1 MKNPLKARPWSIAT
15 LPLKKKK
22 EKIMKLVK
30 FRMPVLV
37 QKDFVPVDGTWSA
50 EFDSETETCWDA
62 EAALAEA
69 IGREVGFAV
78 EVQIFHENGY
88 EILDNA
94 NEVNS
99 GSMLVTYSGAKHFVS
114 KADQDHLK
122 ALPLWPWPHQNDG
135 GPANVELAWEVKNEP
150 PLSTHENIPTKPS
163 KEVPV
168 SSILSRAVIDSAR
181 LKPR

>member
-1 MKNPLKARPWSIAT
+1 
-15 LPLKKKK
+15 
-22 EKIMKLVK
+22 MKLVK
-30 FRMPVLV
+30 FRMPVMV
-37 QKDFVPVDGTWSA
+37 QKDFVPVDGTWSV
-50 EFDSETETCWDA
+50 EFDSDTETCWDA
-62 EAALAEA
+62 EVALAEA

-78 EVQIFHENGY
+78 EVQIFHGNGY
-88 EILDNA
+88 TILDNA

-99 GSMLVTYSGAKHFVS
+99 GCMLVTYSGAKHFVS

-135 GPANVELAWEVKNEP
+135 ETSPKA
-150 PLSTHENIPTKPS
+150 TKPS

-168 SSILSRAVIDSAR
+168 SSILSRAVIDSAT

>member
-1 MKNPLKARPWSIAT
+1 
-15 LPLKKKK
+15 
-22 EKIMKLVK
+22 MKLVK
-30 FRMPVLV
+30 FRMPVMV

-78 EVQIFHENGY
+78 EVQIFHDNGY
-88 EILDNA
+88 DILDNA

-135 GPANVELAWEVKNEP
+135 ETSPKA
-150 PLSTHENIPTKPS
+150 TKPS

-168 SSILSRAVIDSAR
+168 SSICPAR
-181 LKPR
+181 LLTARRSSPGLAKAPGNGERVCARFH